1 MSRGEERSKDAG
13 IGPPVTRTEE
23 DWLAMAREIEELAQ
37 MPLVLDDWEEIRR
50 RQRAFIAHGW
60 DRMK

>member
-1 MSRGEERSKDAG
+1 MSRGEESKHAG

-37 MPLVLDDWEEIRR
+37 MPLALDDWDEIKRQ
-50 RQRAFIAHGW
+50 QRASIAGW

>member
-1 MSRGEERSKDAG
+1 MSRGEERGKDGG
-13 IGPPVTRTEE
+13 ITPPVTRTEE